1 MAEHKELSS
10 KFLITALG
18 TRRSKRT
25 SVAHQ
30 IYMSSFKYTT
40 PYFSP
45 NQHTHTLQVTEWRH
59 KGADFFAFKSKQ
71 VTVDFWDFSGDP
83 SYGVIYT
90 CFHCSSSLHL
100 VVCDSQSFNRLSL
113 LRWLAGVQATS
124 AERIPMILVFT
135 HIDKFSTRE
144 QRDGFKRDVARWLQ
158 SWQKSVMDKS
168 RPHSL
173 SAIPQSVKNIF
184 GEDLACSSVASA
196 TEEQVS
202 PGEDLPLLPSIHRV
216 FFVNAGTGDGV
227 GALRKCLVKMASGSL
242 TPELTG
248 FSGFRMIGRDIPA
261 VYVTVEQIVRQL
273 RGKFRSVRREGE
285 QRPFY
290 TMYELF
296 HKKLR
301 RTLADGGVTERD
313 FAAALAFLHE
323 VYTCM
328 GTVQLVK

>member
-1 MAEHKELSS
+1 
-10 KFLITALG
+10 
-18 TRRSKRT
+18 
-25 SVAHQ
+25 
-30 IYMSSFKYTT
+30 
-40 PYFSP
+40 
-45 NQHTHTLQVTEWRH
+45 
-59 KGADFFAFKSKQ
+59 
-71 VTVDFWDFSGDP
+71 
-83 SYGVIYT
+83 
-90 CFHCSSSLHL
+90 
-100 VVCDSQSFNRLSL
+100 
-113 LRWLAGVQATS
+113 
-124 AERIPMILVFT
+124 
-135 HIDKFSTRE
+135 
-144 QRDGFKRDVARWLQ
+144 
-158 SWQKSVMDKS
+158 MDKS

-184 GEDLACSSVASA
+184 GEDLASSFESQPSKPSVASA

-202 PGEDLPLLPSIHRV
+202 PGEDLPLLPSIHKV

-227 GALRKCLVKMASGSL
+227 GALRKFLVKMASGSL
-242 TPELTG
+242 NPELTG

-290 TMYELF
+290 TMSELF
-296 HKKLR
+296 NKKLR

-328 GTVQLVK
+328 GTVQLVKYYNWLKKYLPTHKICTV